1 MHRRSSPFVSSAIN
15 QDLWTIP
22 AVRIA
27 TPKGC
32 SGDQWARNLSNGD
45 IAVLT
50 LNRADNKTT
59 QTRLDFA
66 ALLPGDTSTV
76 AQYAVRDVQANADL
90 GVACGHIDFTLAPHQ
105 TAFVRLTR
113 MPGSCTP
120 SPPAQCTPPSTSASS
135 TPPCPSPPI
144 VRTRGTR

>member
-1 MHRRSSPFVSSAIN
+1 MYSSPFMPSAIN
-15 QDLWTIP
+15 QDQWTIP

-45 IAVLT
+45 IAVLI
-50 LNRADNKTT
+50 LNRADNTTT

-66 ALLPGDTSTV
+66 ALLPGDTSTA
-76 AQYAVRDVQANADL
+76 AQYAVRDVQTNADL
-90 GVACGHIDFTLAPHQ
+90 GVACGHIDFTLTPHK

-120 SPPAQCTPPSTSASS
+120 SPPAQCTPPSTPASS
-135 TPPCPSPPI
+135 TSSCPTPI
-144 VRTRGTR
+144 GHTR